1 MINRFSTY
9 FIWILLP
16 LLLISF
22 HDTSIAQNPQV
33 QMDRRQQKE
42 PPAKEQLAREYYKN
56 KDYEKASELFGQ
68 LYEESPS
75 SQYYI
80 YYFNC
85 LLYLKDYKT
94 AEKLV
99 KKQRRLSSG
108 VRYNV
113 DQAYVFD
120 LLGES
125 KKAQNII
132 YKLIEEVPDDPNQVR
147 QLAIQLQ
154 AKGYY
159 NQALQVYTEAQKAGN
174 SNNYF
179 LEMANVYQ
187 YSGEYEKMFDAYLMH
202 LNYHPAEMQ
211 TVKNRLQSLTRIDVD
226 DNMSKILKSKL
237 LERAQ
242 SDPDNM
248 VFAEMLMWYSLQ
260 MKDFDM
266 AFRQARAMDMRFG
279 ELDEELLALAEIA
292 LANNDYQVAEK
303 SYDYVRKKKFDTPY
317 YLESSIGFYNTL
329 VLMAISNPETD
340 LKTYKEL
347 KKTGYKAIEE
357 LGLNTQTI
365 SIAENLGRVMAY
377 HLNEYEEALD
387 LLETAT
393 ATEPINAYDKANIKL
408 LYADILMIQNHVWDA
423 SLLYSQ
429 IESEMKHEPIG
440 HEAKLR
446 NAELF
451 YYKGEYVWAQ
461 TRLDVLKSA
470 TSKLIANDAMELSLF
485 IGNIYE
491 EDTMGFTLRMF
502 GTSDLLF
509 SQMQYDSA
517 LVWLNK
523 IEEFPSGPNSAEY
536 VMYKKAKIYKVK
548 KAYTIAD
555 SLYTQLYTH
564 YPESIK
570 ADNAIFQSAE
580 INRLFLNKPDKA
592 MELYLLLMTEHPD
605 SMYSGESR
613 IKYRALREK
622 NIS

>member
-1 MINRFSTY
+1 
-9 FIWILLP
+9 
-16 LLLISF
+16 
-22 HDTSIAQNPQV
+22 
-33 QMDRRQQKE
+33 MDRRQLKE

-99 KKQRRLSSG
+99 KKQRKLSSG
-108 VRYNV
+108 VRYDV

-120 LLGES
+120 LQGES
-125 KKAQNII
+125 RKAQNII
-132 YKLIEEVPDDPNQVR
+132 YKLIEEAPDDPNQIR

-226 DNMSKILKSKL
+226 DNMSEILKSKL

-242 SDPDNM
+242 ADPDNM

-279 ELDEELLALAEIA
+279 DLDEELLALAEIA
-292 LANNDYQVAEK
+292 LANNEYQVAEK

-317 YLESSIGFYNTL
+317 YLDSYNGYYNTL
-329 VLMAISNPETD
+329 VLKANRNPETD
-340 LKTYKEL
+340 FKTYKEL

-357 LGLNTQTI
+357 LGLNTHTI
-365 SIAENLGRVMAY
+365 QIAENLGRVMAY

-393 ATEPINAYDKANIKL
+393 AIEPINAYDKANIKL

-536 VMYKKAKIYKVK
+536 VMYKKAKIYKAK

-580 INRLFLNKPDKA
+580 IKPPVSKQ
-592 MELYLLLMTEHPD
+592 P
-605 SMYSGESR
+605 
-613 IKYRALREK
+613 
-622 NIS
+622 

>member
-1 MINRFSTY
+1 
-9 FIWILLP
+9 
-16 LLLISF
+16 
-22 HDTSIAQNPQV
+22 
-33 QMDRRQQKE
+33 MDRRQLKE

-108 VRYNV
+108 VRYDV

-120 LLGES
+120 LQGES
-125 KKAQNII
+125 RKAQNII
-132 YKLIEEVPDDPNQVR
+132 HKLIEEAPDDPNQIR
-147 QLAIQLQ
+147 QLAMQLQ

-202 LNYHPAEMQ
+202 LNYHPAEKQ

-226 DNMSKILKSKL
+226 DNMSEILKSKL

-242 SDPDNM
+242 DDPDNM

-279 ELDEELLALAEIA
+279 DLDEELLALAEIA

-303 SYDYVRKKKFDTPY
+303 SYDYVRKKKFDTPF
-317 YLESSIGFYNTL
+317 YLDSSIGYYHTL
-329 VLMAISNPETD
+329 VLMATSNPETD

-393 ATEPINAYDKANIKL
+393 AIEPINAYDKANIKL

-491 EDTMGFTLRMF
+491 EDTMGFTLRNVWHLRLAVQPNAILIRHSF
-502 GTSDLLF
+502 G
-509 SQMQYDSA
+509 
-517 LVWLNK
+517 
-523 IEEFPSGPNSAEY
+523 
-536 VMYKKAKIYKVK
+536 
-548 KAYTIAD
+548 
-555 SLYTQLYTH
+555 
-564 YPESIK
+564 SIK
-570 ADNAIFQSAE
+570 LKNFPVVQTA
-580 INRLFLNKPDKA
+580 LNMSCIRKQ
-592 MELYLLLMTEHPD
+592 
-605 SMYSGESR
+605 
-613 IKYRALREK
+613 KYTR
-622 NIS
+622 

>member
-159 NQALQVYTEAQKAGN
+159 SQALQVYTEAQKAGN

-211 TVKNRLQSLTRIDVD
+211 TVKNRFQSLTRIDVD

-303 SYDYVRKKKFDTPY
+303 SYDYVRKKKFDTPF

-613 IKYRALREK
+613 VKYRALREK
-622 NIS
+622 NIT